1 MRLRGSFL
9 VQGCRV
15 LYDCFLYDCS
25 MHDAQVPTPK
35 DWARFRPGAL
45 AGVTQM
51 NAHFT
56 EHTFE
61 RHSHETYSIGVTAS
75 GVQTFH
81 CGGTLHASLRGDVI
95 LFNPDEPHDG
105 QRGTQ
110 EGLGYSMLYVSPQV
124 VNECRDKEAGLEM
137 AAYFRQPVVRDAA
150 MGRALALAI
159 GAGGQAQESLRAEE
173 LTRNVLVR
181 LLQRYGERRSGDE
194 VKPAGVARMAR
205 IRDYLRSHFDQDIT
219 VDALAGE
226 AGLSRVHLT
235 RAFARQFGVPPHIYL
250 NAVRIERAQ
259 SAMLAGQG
267 LAEVA
272 VACGFADQS
281 HFSRRFKGSVGLSP
295 GAWLRQM
302 KPSAVIAT

>member
-1 MRLRGSFL
+1 MKEESLL
-9 VQGCRV
+9 VRARRV
-15 LYDCFLYDCS
+15 LYDCF
-25 MHDAQVPTPK
+25 MHHAQETTPK
-35 DWARFRPGAL
+35 DWANFRPGAL

-51 NAHFT
+51 KAHFT
-56 EHTFE
+56 EHSFE

-110 EGLGYSMLYVSPQV
+110 EGFGYSMLYVAPQV
-124 VNECRDKEAGLEM
+124 VDECRDKEAGVDM

-159 GAGGQAQESLRAEE
+159 GAAGQAQESLRAEE
-173 LTRNVLVR
+173 LTRDVLVR
-181 LLQRYGERRSGDE
+181 LLQRYGERRS
-194 VKPAGVARMAR
+194 AGNDTQAAGATRMAR
-205 IRDYLRSHFDQDIT
+205 IRDYLRSHYGQDIT
-219 VDALAGE
+219 VDALARE

-250 NAVRIERAQ
+250 NAVRLERAQ

-272 VACGFADQS
+272 AACGFADQS
-281 HFSRRFKGSVGLSP
+281 HFSRRFKGSVGLAP

-302 KPSAVIAT
+302 KAGCQ

>member
-1 MRLRGSFL
+1 M
-9 VQGCRV
+9 QQ
-15 LYDCFLYDCS
+15 
-25 MHDAQVPTPK
+25 AQAPTSK
-35 DWARFRPGAL
+35 DWAQFRPGAL

-81 CGGTLHASLRGDVI
+81 CGGALHASLRGDVI

-110 EGLGYSMLYVSPQV
+110 DGFGYSMLYVSQEV
-124 VNECRDKEAGLEM
+124 VNECRDKEAGFDM
-137 AAYFRQPVVRDAA
+137 AAYFIQPVVRDAA
-150 MGRALALAI
+150 MGRALARAI
-159 GAGGQAQESLRAEE
+159 GAAGQAQESLRAEE
-173 LTRNVLVR
+173 LTRDVLVR
-181 LLQRYGERRSGDE
+181 LLQRYGERRASGDAT
-194 VKPAGVARMAR
+194 KSAGMARMAR

-219 VDALAGE
+219 VDALARE
-226 AGLSRVHLT
+226 VGLSRVHLT
-235 RAFARQFGVPPHIYL
+235 RAFAQQFGVPPHIYL

-259 SAMLAGQG
+259 ASMLAGQS

-272 VACGFADQS
+272 AACGFADQS
-281 HFSRRFKGSVGLSP
+281 HFSRRFKGSVGLTP

-302 KPSAVIAT
+302 RSNQI

>member
-1 MRLRGSFL
+1 M
-9 VQGCRV
+9 QQ
-15 LYDCFLYDCS
+15 
-25 MHDAQVPTPK
+25 AQDPTPK

-56 EHTFE
+56 EHAFE

-110 EGLGYSMLYVSPQV
+110 EGFGYSMLYLSPQV
-124 VNECRDKEAGLEM
+124 VDECRDKEAGLDM
-137 AAYFRQPVVRDAA
+137 AAYFSQPVVRDAA
-150 MGRALALAI
+150 MGHALTRAISAA
-159 GAGGQAQESLRAEE
+159 GQAQESLRAEE
-173 LTRNVLVR
+173 LTRDVLVR
-181 LLQRYGERRSGDE
+181 LLQRYGERRSDSDGTRST
-194 VKPAGVARMAR
+194 GLARMLR

-219 VDALAGE
+219 VDALARE

-235 RAFARQFGVPPHIYL
+235 RAFGRQFGVPPHIYL

-259 SAMLAGQG
+259 AGMLAGQS

-272 VACGFADQS
+272 AACGFADQS

-295 GAWLRQM
+295 GIWLRHSQEF
-302 KPSAVIAT
+302 S

>member
-1 MRLRGSFL
+1 MQESLL
-9 VQGCRV
+9 VRAGRV
-15 LYDCFLYDCS
+15 LYDCF

-35 DWARFRPGAL
+35 DWVRFRPGAL
-45 AGVTQM
+45 AGVTLM

-56 EHTFE
+56 EHAFE

-95 LFNPDEPHDG
+95 LFNPDETHDG

-110 EGLGYSMLYVSPQV
+110 EGFGYSMLYVAPQV
-124 VNECRDKEAGLEM
+124 VDECRDKEAGLAM

-150 MGRALALAI
+150 MGRALASVIA
-159 GAGGQAQESLRAEE
+159 AAGQAQESLRAEE
-173 LTRNVLVR
+173 LTRDALVR
-181 LLQRYGERRSGDE
+181 LLQRYGERRVSGDE
-194 VKPAGVARMAR
+194 TNPAGAARMAR
-205 IRDYLRSHFDQDIT
+205 IRDYLRGHFDQDIT
-219 VDALAGE
+219 VAALARE

-235 RAFARQFGVPPHIYL
+235 RAFAQQFGVPPHIYL

-272 VACGFADQS
+272 AACGFADQS
-281 HFSRRFKGSVGLSP
+281 HFSRRFKGSVGVAP

-302 KPSAVIAT
+302 SSNRV

>member
-1 MRLRGSFL
+1 
-9 VQGCRV
+9 
-15 LYDCFLYDCS
+15 
-25 MHDAQVPTPK
+25 MHDAKEPTAK

-56 EHTFE
+56 DHAFE

-110 EGLGYSMLYVSPQV
+110 EGFGYSMLYVSQQV
-124 VNECRDKEAGLEM
+124 VDECRDKEAGLDM
-137 AAYFRQPVVRDAA
+137 AAYFSQPVVRDAA
-150 MGRALALAI
+150 MGRALARAI
-159 GAGGQAQESLRAEE
+159 SAAGQAQESLRAEE
-173 LTRNVLVR
+173 LTRSVLVR
-181 LLQRYGERRSGDE
+181 LLQRYGERRSSGDE
-194 VKPAGVARMAR
+194 TRSAGMARMVCV
-205 IRDYLRSHFDQDIT
+205 RDYLRSHFDQDIT
-219 VDALAGE
+219 VDALARE

-235 RAFARQFGVPPHIYL
+235 RAFAQQFGVPPHIYL
-250 NAVRIERAQ
+250 NAVRLERAQ
-259 SAMLAGQG
+259 AGMLAGQS

-272 VACGFADQS
+272 AGCGFADQS
-281 HFSRRFKGSVGLSP
+281 HFSRRFKGSVGVAP

-302 KPSAVIAT
+302 RS

>member
-1 MRLRGSFL
+1 
-9 VQGCRV
+9 
-15 LYDCFLYDCS
+15 
-25 MHDAQVPTPK
+25 MH
-35 DWARFRPGAL
+35 
-45 AGVTQM
+45 
-51 NAHFT
+51 AHFT

-110 EGLGYSMLYVSPQV
+110 EGFGYSMLYVSPQV
-124 VNECRDKEAGLEM
+124 VNECRDKEAGLDM
-137 AAYFRQPVVRDAA
+137 AAYFSQPVVRDAA
-150 MGRALALAI
+150 MGRALARAI
-159 GAGGQAQESLRAEE
+159 GAAGQAQESLRAEE
-173 LTRNVLVR
+173 LTRDVLVR
-181 LLQRYGERRSGDE
+181 MLQRYGERRTSGDE
-194 VKPAGVARMAR
+194 TKSAGMARMVR

-219 VDALAGE
+219 VDALARE

-235 RAFARQFGVPPHIYL
+235 RAFAQQFGVPPHIYL
-250 NAVRIERAQ
+250 NAVRLERAQ
-259 SAMLAGQG
+259 AGMLAGQS

-272 VACGFADQS
+272 AACGFADQS

-302 KPSAVIAT
+302 RCNHTAP

>member
-1 MRLRGSFL
+1 MWLKRQVSLLRPAASCTIVSCSKPRPPTQRLGTFSP
-9 VQGCRV
+9 G
-15 LYDCFLYDCS
+15 
-25 MHDAQVPTPK
+25 
-35 DWARFRPGAL
+35 RFG
-45 AGVTQM
+45 GVTQM

-110 EGLGYSMLYVSPQV
+110 EGFGYSMLYVSQQV
-124 VNECRDKEAGLEM
+124 VDECRDKEAGLDM
-137 AAYFRQPVVRDAA
+137 AAYFSQPVVRDAA
-150 MGRALALAI
+150 MGRALTRAI
-159 GAGGQAQESLRAEE
+159 AAAGQTQESLRAEE
-173 LTRNVLVR
+173 LTRDMLVR
-181 LLQRYGERRSGDE
+181 LLQRYGERRSSGDE
-194 VKPAGVARMAR
+194 TKSTGMARMVR

-219 VDALAGE
+219 VDALARE

-250 NAVRIERAQ
+250 NAVRLERAQ
-259 SAMLAGQG
+259 AGMLAGQS

-272 VACGFADQS
+272 AACGFADQS

-295 GAWLRQM
+295 GAWLSQM
-302 KPSAVIAT
+302 RSNHG

>member
-1 MRLRGSFL
+1 
-9 VQGCRV
+9 
-15 LYDCFLYDCS
+15 
-25 MHDAQVPTPK
+25 MHDAREPTAK

-56 EHTFE
+56 DHAFE

-110 EGLGYSMLYVSPQV
+110 EGFGYSMLYVSQQV
-124 VNECRDKEAGLEM
+124 VDECRDKEAGLDM
-137 AAYFRQPVVRDAA
+137 AAYFSRPVVRDAA
-150 MGRALALAI
+150 MGRALARAI
-159 GAGGQAQESLRAEE
+159 SAAGQAQESLRAEE
-173 LTRNVLVR
+173 LTRSVLVR
-181 LLQRYGERRSGDE
+181 LLQRYGERRSSGDE
-194 VKPAGVARMAR
+194 TRSAGMARMVC

-219 VDALAGE
+219 VDALARE

-235 RAFARQFGVPPHIYL
+235 RAFAQQFGVPPHIYL
-250 NAVRIERAQ
+250 NAVRLERAQ
-259 SAMLAGQG
+259 AGMLAGHS

-272 VACGFADQS
+272 AGCGFADQS
-281 HFSRRFKGSVGLSP
+281 HFSRRFKGSVGVAP

-302 KPSAVIAT
+302 RS

>member
-1 MRLRGSFL
+1 
-9 VQGCRV
+9 
-15 LYDCFLYDCS
+15 
-25 MHDAQVPTPK
+25 MHDAQAPNPK

-45 AGVTQM
+45 AGVTLM

-56 EHTFE
+56 EHSFE

-81 CGGTLHASLRGDVI
+81 CGGSLHASLPGDVI

-110 EGLGYSMLYVSPQV
+110 EGFGYAMLYVSSQV
-124 VNECRDKEAGLEM
+124 VDECRDKEVDLGM
-137 AAYFRQPVVRDAA
+137 AAYFSQPVVRDAA
-150 MGRALALAI
+150 MGRVLAQAI
-159 GAGGQAQESLRAEE
+159 GAVGQAQESLRAEE
-173 LTRNVLVR
+173 LTRDVLVR
-181 LLQRYGERRSGDE
+181 LLQRYGERRSSGE
-194 VKPAGVARMAR
+194 AKPAGAARMVR
-205 IRDYLRSHFDQDIT
+205 IRNYLRTHFDQDIT
-219 VDALAGE
+219 VDALARE

-235 RAFARQFGVPPHIYL
+235 RAFAQQFGVPPHIYL

-259 SAMLAGQG
+259 ASMLAGQS

-272 VACGFADQS
+272 AACGFADQS
-281 HFSRRFKGSVGLSP
+281 HFSRRFKGSMGLSP

-302 KPSAVIAT
+302 RA

>member
-1 MRLRGSFL
+1 
-9 VQGCRV
+9 
-15 LYDCFLYDCS
+15 
-25 MHDAQVPTPK
+25 MHDAKEPTAK

-56 EHTFE
+56 DHAFE

-110 EGLGYSMLYVSPQV
+110 EGFGYSMLYVSQQV
-124 VNECRDKEAGLEM
+124 VDECRDKEAGLDM
-137 AAYFRQPVVRDAA
+137 AAYFSRPVVRDAA
-150 MGRALALAI
+150 MGRALARAI
-159 GAGGQAQESLRAEE
+159 SAAGQAQESLRAEE
-173 LTRNVLVR
+173 LTRSVLVR
-181 LLQRYGERRSGDE
+181 LLQRYGERRSSGDE
-194 VKPAGVARMAR
+194 TRSAGMARMVCV
-205 IRDYLRSHFDQDIT
+205 RDYLRSHFDQDIT
-219 VDALAGE
+219 VDALARE

-235 RAFARQFGVPPHIYL
+235 RAFAQQFGVPPHIYL
-250 NAVRIERAQ
+250 NAVRLERAQ
-259 SAMLAGQG
+259 AGMLAGQS

-272 VACGFADQS
+272 AGCGFADQS
-281 HFSRRFKGSVGLSP
+281 HFSRRFKGSVGVAP

-302 KPSAVIAT
+302 RS

>member
-1 MRLRGSFL
+1 M
-9 VQGCRV
+9 
-15 LYDCFLYDCS
+15 YDCF
-25 MHDAQVPTPK
+25 MQEAPTPTPK

-61 RHSHETYSIGVTAS
+61 RHSHETYSIGVTAT

-110 EGLGYSMLYVSPQV
+110 EGFGYSMLYVSQQV
-124 VNECRDKEAGLEM
+124 VNDCRDKEAGLDM
-137 AAYFRQPVVRDAA
+137 AAYFSQPVVRDAA
-150 MGRALALAI
+150 MGRALARAI
-159 GAGGQAQESLRAEE
+159 GAASQPQESLRAEE
-173 LTRNVLVR
+173 LTRDVLVR
-181 LLQRYGERRSGDE
+181 MLQRYGERRSGDDA
-194 VKPAGVARMAR
+194 KPAGAARMVR

-219 VDALAGE
+219 VDALACE

-235 RAFARQFGVPPHIYL
+235 RAFAQQFGVPPHIYL

-259 SAMLAGQG
+259 AGMLAGQS

-272 VACGFADQS
+272 AACGFADQS
-281 HFSRRFKGSVGLSP
+281 HFSRRFKGSVGLAP

-302 KPSAVIAT
+302 NLVTGLQRRQKN

>member
-1 MRLRGSFL
+1 VACG
-9 VQGCRV
+9 V
-15 LYDCFLYDCS
+15 LYDCF
-25 MHDAQVPTPK
+25 MQQAQAPTPK

-110 EGLGYSMLYVSPQV
+110 EGFGYSMLYVSRQV
-124 VNECRDKEAGLEM
+124 VDECRDKEAGLDM
-137 AAYFRQPVVRDAA
+137 AAYFSRPVVRDAA
-150 MGRALALAI
+150 MGHALTRAIAA
-159 GAGGQAQESLRAEE
+159 AGQAQESLRAEA
-173 LTRNVLVR
+173 LTRDVLVR
-181 LLQRYGERRSGDE
+181 LLQRYGERRSNGDE
-194 VKPAGVARMAR
+194 TKSTGIARMLR

-219 VDALAGE
+219 VDALARE

-235 RAFARQFGVPPHIYL
+235 RAFAQQFGVPPHIYL
-250 NAVRIERAQ
+250 NAVRLERAQ
-259 SAMLAGQG
+259 TGMLAGQS
-267 LAEVA
+267 LAEIA
-272 VACGFADQS
+272 AACGFADQS

-302 KPSAVIAT
+302 RPTGVLSR

>member
-1 MRLRGSFL
+1 
-9 VQGCRV
+9 
-15 LYDCFLYDCS
+15 
-25 MHDAQVPTPK
+25 MHDAKEPTAK

-56 EHTFE
+56 DHAFE

-110 EGLGYSMLYVSPQV
+110 EGFGYSMLYVSQQV
-124 VNECRDKEAGLEM
+124 VDECRDKEAGLDM
-137 AAYFRQPVVRDAA
+137 AAYFSRPVVRDAA
-150 MGRALALAI
+150 MGRALARAI
-159 GAGGQAQESLRAEE
+159 SAAGQAQESLRAEE
-173 LTRNVLVR
+173 LTRSVLVR
-181 LLQRYGERRSGDE
+181 LLQRYGERRSSGDE
-194 VKPAGVARMAR
+194 TRSAGMARMVCV
-205 IRDYLRSHFDQDIT
+205 RDYLRSHFDQDIT
-219 VDALAGE
+219 VDALARE

-235 RAFARQFGVPPHIYL
+235 RAFAQQFGVPPHIYL
-250 NAVRIERAQ
+250 NAVRLERAQ
-259 SAMLAGQG
+259 AGMLAGQS

-272 VACGFADQS
+272 TGCGFADQS
-281 HFSRRFKGSVGLSP
+281 HFSRRFKGSVGVAP

-302 KPSAVIAT
+302 RS

>member
-1 MRLRGSFL
+1 M
-9 VQGCRV
+9 QQ
-15 LYDCFLYDCS
+15 
-25 MHDAQVPTPK
+25 AQAHTPK

-56 EHTFE
+56 EHSFE

-81 CGGTLHASLRGDVI
+81 CGGALHTSLRGDVI
-95 LFNPDEPHDG
+95 LLNPDESHDG

-110 EGLGYSMLYVSPQV
+110 EGFGYSMLYVSQQV
-124 VNECRDKEAGLEM
+124 VNECRDKEAGLDM
-137 AAYFRQPVVRDAA
+137 AAYFSQPVVRDAA
-150 MGRALALAI
+150 MGQALARAI
-159 GAGGQAQESLRAEE
+159 SAAGQAQESLRAEE
-173 LTRNVLVR
+173 LTRDVLVR
-181 LLQRYGERRSGDE
+181 LLQRYGERRERHSGGDE
-194 VKPAGVARMAR
+194 TRSTGMARMVR

-219 VDALAGE
+219 VDTLARE

-259 SAMLAGQG
+259 TGMLAGRG

-272 VACGFADQS
+272 AACGFADQS
-281 HFSRRFKGSVGLSP
+281 HFSRRFKGSVGLAP

-302 KPSAVIAT
+302 RSNHA

>member
-1 MRLRGSFL
+1 
-9 VQGCRV
+9 
-15 LYDCFLYDCS
+15 
-25 MHDAQVPTPK
+25 MHDAKEPTAK

-56 EHTFE
+56 DHAFE

-81 CGGTLHASLRGDVI
+81 CGGMLHASLRGDVI

-110 EGLGYSMLYVSPQV
+110 EGFGYSMLYVSQQV
-124 VNECRDKEAGLEM
+124 VDECRDKEAGLDM
-137 AAYFRQPVVRDAA
+137 AAYFSRPVVRDAV
-150 MGRALALAI
+150 MGRALARAI
-159 GAGGQAQESLRAEE
+159 SAAGQAQESLRAEE
-173 LTRNVLVR
+173 LTRSVLVR
-181 LLQRYGERRSGDE
+181 LLQRYGERRSSGDE
-194 VKPAGVARMAR
+194 TRSAGMARMVCV
-205 IRDYLRSHFDQDIT
+205 RDYLRSHFDQDIT
-219 VDALAGE
+219 VDALARE

-235 RAFARQFGVPPHIYL
+235 RAFAQQFGVPPHIYL
-250 NAVRIERAQ
+250 NAVRLERAQ
-259 SAMLAGQG
+259 AGMLAGQS

-272 VACGFADQS
+272 AGCGFADQS
-281 HFSRRFKGSVGLSP
+281 HFSRRFKGSVGVAP

-302 KPSAVIAT
+302 RS

>member
-1 MRLRGSFL
+1 
-9 VQGCRV
+9 
-15 LYDCFLYDCS
+15 
-25 MHDAQVPTPK
+25 MHEAQAQTPQ
-35 DWARFRPGAL
+35 DWVRFRPGAL

-110 EGLGYSMLYVSPQV
+110 EGFGYSMLYVSQQV
-124 VNECRDKEAGLEM
+124 VDECRDKEAGLDM
-137 AAYFRQPVVRDAA
+137 AAYFCQPVVRDAA
-150 MGRALALAI
+150 MGHALARAI
-159 GAGGQAQESLRAEE
+159 GAAGQAQESLRAEE
-173 LTRNVLVR
+173 LTRDVLVR

-194 VKPAGVARMAR
+194 ARSAGSIRMTR
-205 IRDYLRSHFDQDIT
+205 IRDYLRSRFNEDIT
-219 VDALAGE
+219 VEVLARE

-259 SAMLAGQG
+259 AGMLAGLG

-272 VACGFADQS
+272 AACGFADQS

-302 KPSAVIAT
+302 KPSAATIG

>member
-1 MRLRGSFL
+1 MWLKEASLLDAACG
-9 VQGCRV
+9 V
-15 LYDCFLYDCS
+15 LYDCF
-25 MHDAQVPTPK
+25 MQQAQAPTPK

-45 AGVTQM
+45 DGVTQM

-110 EGLGYSMLYVSPQV
+110 EGFGYSMLYVSQQV
-124 VNECRDKEAGLEM
+124 VDECRDKEAGLDM
-137 AAYFRQPVVRDAA
+137 AAYFIQPVVRDAA
-150 MGRALALAI
+150 MGRALACAI
-159 GAGGQAQESLRAEE
+159 AAPRQMQESLRAEE
-173 LTRNVLVR
+173 LTRDVLVR
-181 LLQRYGERRSGDE
+181 LLQRYGERRSAGDE
-194 VKPAGVARMAR
+194 TKSTGMARMVR

-219 VDALAGE
+219 VDALARE

-235 RAFARQFGVPPHIYL
+235 RSFAQQFGVPPHIYL

-259 SAMLAGQG
+259 AGMLAGQS

-272 VACGFADQS
+272 AACGFADQS
-281 HFSRRFKGSVGLSP
+281 HFSRRFKGSVGLAP

-302 KPSAVIAT
+302 RCNHA

>member
-1 MRLRGSFL
+1 MQQTQDSSL
-9 VQGCRV
+9 
-15 LYDCFLYDCS
+15 
-25 MHDAQVPTPK
+25 K

-110 EGLGYSMLYVSPQV
+110 EGFGYSMLYVSQQV
-124 VNECRDKEAGLEM
+124 VDECRDKEAGLDM
-137 AAYFRQPVVRDAA
+137 SAYFSQPVVRDVA
-150 MGRALALAI
+150 MGCALTRAIAA
-159 GAGGQAQESLRAEE
+159 AGQAQESLRAEE
-173 LTRNVLVR
+173 LTRGVLVR
-181 LLQRYGERRSGDE
+181 LLQRYGERCSGDDA
-194 VKPAGVARMAR
+194 KPAGAARMVR

-219 VDALAGE
+219 VDALARE

-235 RAFARQFGVPPHIYL
+235 RAFAQQFGVPPHIYL

-259 SAMLAGQG
+259 AGMLAGQN

-272 VACGFADQS
+272 AACGFADQS
-281 HFSRRFKGSVGLSP
+281 HFSRRFKGSVGLAP

-302 KPSAVIAT
+302 RAVHP

>member
-1 MRLRGSFL
+1 
-9 VQGCRV
+9 
-15 LYDCFLYDCS
+15 
-25 MHDAQVPTPK
+25 MHDAREPTAK

-56 EHTFE
+56 DHAFE

-110 EGLGYSMLYVSPQV
+110 EGFGYSMLYVSQQV
-124 VNECRDKEAGLEM
+124 VDECRDKEAGLDM
-137 AAYFRQPVVRDAA
+137 AVYFSRPVVRDAA
-150 MGRALALAI
+150 MGRALARAI
-159 GAGGQAQESLRAEE
+159 SAAGQAQESLRAEE
-173 LTRNVLVR
+173 LTRSVLVR
-181 LLQRYGERRSGDE
+181 LLQRYGERRSSGDE
-194 VKPAGVARMAR
+194 TRSAGMARMLC

-219 VDALAGE
+219 VDALARE

-235 RAFARQFGVPPHIYL
+235 RAFAQQFGVPPHIYL
-250 NAVRIERAQ
+250 NAVRLERAQ
-259 SAMLAGQG
+259 AGMLAGQS

-272 VACGFADQS
+272 AGCGFADQS
-281 HFSRRFKGSVGLSP
+281 HFSRRFKGSVGVAP

-302 KPSAVIAT
+302 RS

>member
-1 MRLRGSFL
+1 M
-9 VQGCRV
+9 QQ
-15 LYDCFLYDCS
+15 
-25 MHDAQVPTPK
+25 AQAPTPQ
-35 DWARFRPGAL
+35 DWAQFRPGAL

-81 CGGTLHASLRGDVI
+81 CGGALHASLRGDVI

-110 EGLGYSMLYVSPQV
+110 EGFGYSMLYVSQEV
-124 VNECRDKEAGLEM
+124 VNECRDKEAGLDM
-137 AAYFRQPVVRDAA
+137 AAYFSQPVVRDAA
-150 MGRALALAI
+150 MGRALARAI
-159 GAGGQAQESLRAEE
+159 GAAGQAQESLRAEE
-173 LTRNVLVR
+173 LTRDVLVR
-181 LLQRYGERRSGDE
+181 LLQRYGERRSSGDE
-194 VKPAGVARMAR
+194 TRSAGMARMAR
-205 IRDYLRSHFDQDIT
+205 IRDYLRGHFDQDIT
-219 VDALAGE
+219 VDALARE
-226 AGLSRVHLT
+226 VGLSRVHLT
-235 RAFARQFGVPPHIYL
+235 RAFAQQFGVPPHIYL

-259 SAMLAGQG
+259 AGMLAGQS

-272 VACGFADQS
+272 AACGFADQS

-302 KPSAVIAT
+302 RCHHA